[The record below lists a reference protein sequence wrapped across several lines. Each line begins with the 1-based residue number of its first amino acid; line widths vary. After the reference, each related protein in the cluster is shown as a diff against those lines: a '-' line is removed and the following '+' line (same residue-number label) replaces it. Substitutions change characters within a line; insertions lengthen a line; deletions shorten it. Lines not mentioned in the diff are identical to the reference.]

1 MLGVEVSAA
10 QTVLN
15 GQAAVAVAQVVELG
29 AKDHRL
35 RGVAGA
41 GQRVVKFAIFPI
53 PFVAQSL
60 SVTLRAPSQ
69 PMGGGNDL
77 PLQRLSPPEIAAR
90 RAMPSTHARVL
101 VMSSRFAVETGATRK
116 PR

>member
-41 GQRVVKFAIFPI
+41 GQRVVKFPVFPI

-77 PLQRLSPPEIAAR
+77 PLPAPVASGNR
-90 RAMPSTHARVL
+90 STQSNA
-101 VMSSRFAVETGATRK
+101 FN
-116 PR
+116 PRP